1 MFPELVNNF
10 CQSSK
15 KTSVTLA
22 YKIYKFV
29 QVSQLTNDFKMA
41 EEEVR
46 VPETE
51 EKKPEAAAAVEA
63 AGPDSNVMPVP
74 KISHDWY
81 QTETHVVIK
90 IRIKKLAANMVKVDM
105 EDTSLSVSA
114 KIPGSD
120 SEYSL
125 ELELAHPVLPAQS
138 GYKVMSTKVEIK
150 LKKATGVRW
159 SALKRDCSAPT
170 PGLASAPSSSSKG
183 PYSSGRDWSAIA
195 NNLDIK
201 EEEGELTQGAG
212 ALKALQCIY
221 ANASEDVKKAMNKSF
236 QESGGKVLSTNWADI
251 RGKKTEVGEQ
261 KRMRKQDKEN
271 VNKSQ
276 GLF

>member
-1 MFPELVNNF
+1 MCKQCKIPLIGSWGASNQSLNLIFFMFPELVNNF

-63 AGPDSNVMPVP
+63 AVEAAGPDSNVMPVP

-81 QTETHVVIK
+81 QTETHVVIE

-138 GYKVMSTKVEIK
+138 SHKVMSTIEIK
-150 LKKATGVRW
+150 LKKEEGVRW
-159 SALKRDCSAPT
+159 TALEGDGSAPL
-170 PGLASAPSSSSKG
+170 PGGAIVSASGVSSTRG
-183 PYSSGRDWSAIA
+183 PYSSGRDWSAIEKNIVTESEEMKVHLRC
-195 NNLDIK
+195 NNTI
-201 EEEGELTQGAG
+201 
-212 ALKALQCIY
+212 
-221 ANASEDVKKAMNKSF
+221 
-236 QESGGKVLSTNWADI
+236 SGIIILSP
-251 RGKKTEVGEQ
+251 V
-261 KRMRKQDKEN
+261 
-271 VNKSQ
+271 
-276 GLF
+276 

>member
-1 MFPELVNNF
+1 MAFPGAETKTKTRTERAETASDNN
-10 CQSSK
+10 
-15 KTSVTLA
+15 SVL
-22 YKIYKFV
+22 
-29 QVSQLTNDFKMA
+29 
-41 EEEVR
+41 
-46 VPETE
+46 
-51 EKKPEAAAAVEA
+51 
-63 AGPDSNVMPVP
+63 VP

-81 QTETHVVIK
+81 QTETLVVLE

-105 EDTSLSVSA
+105 GDTSLSVSA
-114 KIPGSD
+114 KIPASE
-120 SEYSL
+120 SEYKL
-125 ELELAHPVLPAQS
+125 ELDLAHPVLPAES
-138 GYKVMSTKVEIK
+138 GYKVMSTKIEIK

-271 VNKSQ
+271 VNKSK